1 MKQTVT
7 ERTTQ
12 GQTKTET
19 EASGESEWQT
29 LKHGMLTNW
38 QMARQMV
45 QQSDKPMSIL
55 DWLIPQVPARQPP
68 GTLDD
73 TDRQAKACKQRPTK
87 AGRGR
92 GRDRLEK
99 VRFFR
104 RLRLDLMSNTKVA
117 ELRARIAE
125 ARRKTG
131 RRRFLGDPS
140 GSRGSPHPY
149 VSAYLQLMVEV
160 GGLVVKK
167 EFPICLL
174 TRTSNWW
181 FLAWFGG

>member
-12 GQTKTET
+12 GQMKTET

-68 GTLDD
+68 GTLDA
-73 TDRQAKACKQRPTK
+73 TDR
-87 AGRGR
+87 
-92 GRDRLEK
+92 
-99 VRFFR
+99 
-104 RLRLDLMSNTKVA
+104 
-117 ELRARIAE
+117 
-125 ARRKTG
+125 
-131 RRRFLGDPS
+131 
-140 GSRGSPHPY
+140 
-149 VSAYLQLMVEV
+149 
-160 GGLVVKK
+160 
-167 EFPICLL
+167 
-174 TRTSNWW
+174 
-181 FLAWFGG
+181 